1 MTISA
6 RAAAAA
12 LLVPLFLICV
22 AGLAFRV
29 GPSSFHLEQAPGT
42 DETYTLVVT
51 DDTDHAEEIRLY
63 LGDWIRSPDGEHDW
77 DIPLDGAR
85 FTLDRS
91 FAAGET
97 VRVLYTVALPGGR
110 DLQVFGEFVAQDP
123 RLTGTIGGPGTL
135 GLTQATGGEAV
146 QSASGISV
154 TRTVEGVDAAGVVT
168 VALQVRAQTAFS
180 GIKLYERF
188 SQHAEVTSPDSG
200 GGTFDTVNRSCADW
214 ISLSSTRLSLV
225 PGESKEVSLRIAAP
239 TGISGMYWGVV
250 FVESAPTAENRAGT
264 QILSIYR
271 TAVKVYVTVPGTAEL
286 SGLITS
292 VQVTST
298 DPLTLS
304 VGFDCTGNVQLAVS
318 GVVDVIDQTGTT
330 VRSLPIPEFYVLPGA
345 HRDVLVSDFPG
356 LSLTAGVY
364 QAVARLD
371 FGGEN
376 PVGGVRGFRVK

>member
-1 MTISA
+1 MGRKE
-6 RAAAAA
+6 RAAVAAFLGA
-12 LLVPLFLICV
+12 LFLLCV
-22 AGLAFRV
+22 PGLAFRV

-42 DETYTLVVT
+42 EETYTLVVT
-51 DDTDHAEEIRLY
+51 DDTDHPEEIRLY
-63 LGDWIRSPDGEHDW
+63 LGDWIRAPDGEHDW

-97 VRVLYTVALPGGR
+97 ARVVYTVALPGGS
-110 DLQVFGEFVAQDP
+110 DLQVFGEFVAQEP
-123 RLTGTIGGPGTL
+123 RLTGTIVGPTTL
-135 GLTQATGGEAV
+135 GLAAAVGGETA
-146 QSASGISV
+146 QSTAGVSV
-154 TRTVEGVDAAGVVT
+154 TRTVEGVDSAGVVT
-168 VALQVRAQTAFS
+168 VSLLVQAQTAFS

-200 GGTFDTVNRSCADW
+200 GGTFDAVNRSCADW
-214 ISLSSTRLSLV
+214 IGLSSTRLSLL

-239 TGISGMYWGVV
+239 AGISGMYWCVV

-271 TAVKVYVTVPGTAEL
+271 TAVKVYVTAPGTAEL
-286 SGLITS
+286 SGRIAG
-292 VQVTST
+292 VQVAAT
-298 DPLTLS
+298 DPLAVT
-304 VGFDCTGNVQLAVS
+304 VGFDCTGNTQLSVS
-318 GVVDVIDQTGTT
+318 GAIDVIDQTGTS
-330 VRSLPIPEFYVLPGA
+330 VLSIPIPEFYVLPGA
-345 HRDVLVSDFPG
+345 HRDILVSDSSASC
-356 LSLTAGVY
+356 LATGVY